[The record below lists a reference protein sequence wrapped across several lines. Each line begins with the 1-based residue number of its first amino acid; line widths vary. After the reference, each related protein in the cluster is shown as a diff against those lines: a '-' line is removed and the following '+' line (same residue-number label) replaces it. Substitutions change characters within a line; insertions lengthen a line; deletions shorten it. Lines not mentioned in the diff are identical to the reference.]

1 MKIYDIT
8 NNAIADVPVV
18 SQAVHEEEMMKSNFV
33 RLSWK
38 SNVKTRLAAGTY
50 IIPFADGLRY
60 RLTEP
65 YDPTQESEDTFT
77 YQPEFQHPTM
87 WLGKVPFTY
96 ATKNTSG
103 EDVVQQEW
111 EYTGLT
117 LNILQYAVDFINA
130 AFGLADKEKFALT
143 PVGGIDTNVSLS
155 FSSTDVL
162 SALSA
167 IANGC
172 EVNRC
177 EWHLSWEHKALYFG
191 QVSVNLGEP
200 VPTLKV
206 GGNVGKASVTQGKEG
221 YYNVF
226 YPQGSTRNM
235 SSRAASG
242 ENVST
247 GIRLGLDKTRYP
259 NGEIDTRDNANE
271 PKQTLAMTFDDVY
284 PHVDCY
290 VYNVRKRIRHLLDDD
305 NDKVVSEY
313 NPDGTVKSYKTYT
326 VWYMRLAYPLTSP
339 IGGKTPV
346 ATTTEK
352 LNGVSQTLYWYD
364 YEVDD
369 KQVMDGYTLCG
380 SFSANTNEGAL
391 GSTLVG
397 QPGNGD
403 GFELRYHKSGE
414 TIAADEATG
423 DSGVS
428 ILKGDYEIVFVNQ
441 NDTIIPTNEKE
452 GLIPRGEETPS
463 VKGNIV
469 ILYNI
474 AMGDEEVAAAQ
485 DELERKALAEIAYRQ
500 SDRNNYTFAAYPDV
514 FAKANP
520 RLYIGQRVR
529 YDDGNGYSYT
539 TRVLKLTTNLDYDIC
554 QEITVGN
561 SSIKGSQTQL
571 KEDVQGLISG
581 TISVGSGLS
590 YEQVVNICKNYVS
603 TRYLSRTHADT
614 AQGVI
619 RFLQGLRVG
628 DGDYGIDGKGE
639 AALARIV
646 AKELMSQL
654 DVNDD
659 LIGGKGFHYWL
670 DTDGRSHVM
679 TDYFTA
685 RVKAFFAELEIRKVS
700 ASTGNM
706 VFSNAGSRLA
716 HVEDYE
722 RDGFRGW
729 KCWFETDDGT
739 TATTNSWE
747 IGDQAQCRTFNVKEG
762 VHGNASNRYYWRL
775 VIGKGE
781 GKILDK
787 DGLPVDDKTYGYV
800 ILADRYTDADGHD
813 TTLVGTLTDGEGNEI
828 LPYGATDGGKAYFR
842 LKQTE
847 DSAHMPEGWT
857 LNDAPETGDS
867 IVQLGCQTAEGVASR
882 GNAMQIV
889 TNGEDGTAVPSLN
902 MYSAVND
909 YDLSRFRVVQISP
922 KGIVA
927 TVRMADIKI
936 VNTAGKPVSLFNFV
950 GAYPTDGTRPT
961 VYKGDVYTYEG
972 QTWAWDGADGATPE
986 PPSETVAG
994 WTIVASKG
1002 DDGSATMDYYEMT
1015 AEPGFIHIASG
1026 GYHMAD
1032 DVNIYLWHVQG
1043 TKRTQVTDEGTV
1055 IHVYCGNLDDDFS
1068 LPITLSTT
1076 PENFK
1081 GCTDDDGQESAD
1093 DNATQAQLLYEDIK
1107 NGATYVTAYSNIAG
1121 ISIPI
1126 LRDGSPGKDSV
1137 PSSVSKYAA
1146 SAYNASTVKGNTH
1159 GGIDCPKDIAN
1170 YVPTGGAWSGWTW
1183 GGWSDSATPT
1193 DAKPYVWMLT
1203 VPLNEEGKQKG
1214 SASYVCMTGAK
1225 GDTGAA
1231 GLSLEI
1237 YYGIS
1242 QYATSAS
1249 ADNPPPDLGGLFKQG
1264 TADVNTDSWRGIL
1277 PGATTDRPYQWAAS
1291 VLMNPDT
1298 GKNAGNVIYYR
1309 VNVKDGEPGRTPKI
1323 EIGENGNWFVDEK
1336 DTEIKAQGDKGDP
1349 GEKGDDAV
1357 TYEIVPVT
1365 EQAAVSI
1372 EKTGDA
1378 SDRIRVTGTLDVNC
1392 KYTVYMVKGGV
1403 RTRLTKNQGCKISTA
1418 AFNDGSTTG
1427 LVIDGNG
1434 VTGSGISYSSTD
1446 GRTSVIVT
1454 YAYGSETIGVRTVPV
1469 TFAPASMIEAD
1480 QERWTQVYANG
1491 ESISALQQDAESI
1504 RLKVDGIGGIP
1515 SRNLMSMGDVGEVA
1529 VTGQSTVWG
1538 PRKVA
1543 VTAGRQ
1549 YTVTWRG
1556 RVGNAAAYVKF
1567 YAGVGNWGA
1576 SSGPYSSTENGTFRH
1591 VFKPTESGEM
1601 SVYVQYVDRDNAFPS
1616 SFPHTVY
1623 TEWVRVD
1630 EGDRVTREAD
1640 RITEWEPSDA
1650 DIEAVNL
1657 LPDHLLENAAKAYS
1671 DALGTR
1677 DVAGSDDASEIV
1689 GVDAE
1694 GNAWGVAHVRF
1705 TRSGVY
1711 AGNEITGG
1719 LRWYVPFRG
1728 AGDYTISASVKDLGG
1743 VTSTDGNYVY
1753 MELHACD
1760 SGRNRIRNK
1769 YGLGWWQNKNYRGW
1783 YFREGTAHVGDT
1795 ETDSGGNL
1803 KSVEWLEVRLFMTRD
1818 GDMAVSRLCL
1828 SKCGHATLWDAQER
1842 SDARGNEA
1850 AQLATGLDI
1859 YNRRIRAVADMFE
1872 WWSNGGGR
1880 FAYYDA
1886 ARGVAVFD
1894 GEIHAAGGS
1903 FTGDVTATTFTGPG
1917 GAFRVLG
1924 NGAAIATG
1932 MTDYGNFYVCQGP
1945 DGTDILAV
1953 HSASPVAGG
1962 AAAVAFY
1969 YGARLDNDGNP
1980 QSDRVKVSSGG
1991 GRNLLIA
1998 GGANSLHFPM
2008 ADNNF
2013 GSSDGAGPFIGVG
2026 KDMNS
2031 LSPSN
2036 LVASLLN
2043 GHLLATP
2050 KVLTD
2055 KVDTAFM
2062 KAGAVRFGVETH
2074 YGGFWLYGDSAP
2086 IHIAGG
2092 TSPAVYLP
2100 SSPEKGMV
2108 FVVVNDAG
2116 TVTFYGNGK
2125 QFYSNGAKDTVSS
2138 GSRGEW
2144 SLFAYDGSYWRC
2156 VYVNGRF

>member
-1 MKIYDIT
+1 MVITIYDKDNNEVLRIT
-8 NNAIADVPVV
+8 PDDSSTQQKQVMGDNTLT
-18 SQAVHEEEMMKSNFV
+18 
-33 RLSWK
+33 LSFTHYACMVLDTNSWCEFC
-38 SNVKTRLAAGTY
+38 GE
-50 IIPFADGLRY
+50 RY
-60 RLTEP
+60 RLMGE
-65 YDPTQESEDTFT
+65 YK
-77 YQPEFQHPTM
+77 PTM
-87 WLGKVPFTY
+87 KGSHTWQYDMTLYGTESLFKRFLVLETTDGDANAEF
-96 ATKNTSG
+96 SL
-103 EDVVQQEW
+103 
-111 EYTGLT
+111 TGTAAEHARL
-117 LNILQYAVDFINA
+117 IVDSINA
-130 AFGLADKEKFALT
+130 ALGTTDFKVGEVDGTTENITLDYEGTYCDDALKNLADALET
-143 PVGGIDTNVSLS
+143 EWWVDGQTVNV
-155 FSSTDVL
+155 
-162 SALSA
+162 
-167 IANGC
+167 C
-172 EVNRC
+172 RC
-177 EWHLSWEHKALYFG
+177 EHGEEVAMGYGTGL
-191 QVSVNLGEP
+191 VSVERQDADNALLYTRLFP
-200 VPTLKV
+200 M
-206 GGNVGKASVTQGKEG
+206 
-221 YYNVF
+221 
-226 YPQGSTRNM
+226 GSTRNIDFEKYGHQRLQLPDGRKYLEVNVDKYGIIDRYEKDAFANIYPRYTGTVSAVRTTEGKNDDGTKFTIYRIKDTGIPFNPDSYM
-235 SSRAASG
+235 LNGEAARVSFQSG
-242 ENVST
+242 ELNGLGT
-247 GIRLGLDKTRYP
+247 GDDHFFEVNWHEDSKEFEIITIWP
-259 NGEIDTRDNANE
+259 N
-271 PKQTLAMTFDDVY
+271 DDGSQL
-284 PHVDCY
+284 P
-290 VYNVRKRIRHLLDDD
+290 
-305 NDKVVSEY
+305 
-313 NPDGTVKSYKTYT
+313 
-326 VWYMRLAYPLTSP
+326 
-339 IGGKTPV
+339 GGKLVPKAGDKYIV
-346 ATTTEK
+346 WNIYMPTEFI
-352 LNGVSQTLYWYD
+352 T
-364 YEVDD
+364 
-369 KQVMDGYTLCG
+369 
-380 SFSANTNEGAL
+380 
-391 GSTLVG
+391 
-397 QPGNGD
+397 
-403 GFELRYHKSGE
+403 
-414 TIAADEATG
+414 AA
-423 DSGVS
+423 
-428 ILKGDYEIVFVNQ
+428 
-441 NDTIIPTNEKE
+441 EKE
-452 GLIPRGEETPS
+452 L
-463 VKGNIV
+463 
-469 ILYNI
+469 L
-474 AMGDEEVAAAQ
+474 AAAEAYNKKNGI
-485 DELERKALAEIAYRQ
+485 DISVYKCSTDHVWLEHLTDADGDAL
-500 SDRNNYTFAAYPDV
+500 SLT
-514 FAKANP
+514 
-520 RLYIGQRVR
+520 IGQRVR
-529 YDDGNGYSYT
+529 LESKALFPREGSRLSRIT
-539 TRVLKLTTNLDYDIC
+539 KLTRKVNQPCDMEIEIGDALSTGAMQKIGDDVKAIGVEVRSMNFPDVVRSWERTEPSDY
-554 QEITVGN
+554 
-561 SSIKGSQTQL
+561 
-571 KEDVQGLISG
+571 
-581 TISVGSGLS
+581 SVPS
-590 YEQVVNICKNYVS
+590 YKTAVK
-603 TRYLSRTHADT
+603 RFLSRLGNDT

-619 RFLQGLRVG
+619 RFLQGLEVG
-628 DGDYGIDGKGE
+628 DGDCGIDGKGT
-639 AALARIV
+639 ATLARIV
-646 AKELMSQL
+646 AKELMSRL

-700 ASTGNM
+700 AGTGNM

-722 RDGFRGW
+722 RDGFTGW

-747 IGDQAQCRTFNVKEG
+747 IGDQAQCRTFNIKDRVSN
-762 VHGNASNRYYWRL
+762 NASNRYYWRL

-813 TTLVGTLTDGEGNEI
+813 TTLVETLTDGEGNEI

-842 LKQTE
+842 LKQSE
-847 DSAHMPEGWT
+847 KMPGGWT
-857 LNDAPETGDS
+857 ANDAPETGDS
-867 IVQLGCQTAEGVASR
+867 IVQLGCQTAGGVASR

-889 TNGEDGTAVPSLN
+889 TNGEEGTAVPSLN

-909 YDLSRFRVVQISP
+909 YDLSRFRVIQISP

-927 TVRMADIKI
+927 TIEMSQVTIK
-936 VNTAGKPVSLFNFV
+936 NGAGKPVSLFNFV
-950 GAYPTDGTRPT
+950 GAYPTDGTRPK
-961 VYKGDVYTYEG
+961 VYHGDVYTWEG

-986 PPSETVAG
+986 PPSEKAAG
-994 WTIVASKG
+994 WTLVASKG
-1002 DDGSATMDYYEMT
+1002 DDGSATLEYYELT

-1026 GYHMAD
+1026 DYKMTD
-1032 DVNIYLWHVQG
+1032 DVKIYLWHVQG
-1043 TKRTQVTDEGTV
+1043 TKRTQAPAGTI
-1055 IHVYCGNLDDDFS
+1055 IHVYCDCLDDDFS

-1081 GCTDDDGQESAD
+1081 GCTDDDGQERAD

-1107 NGATYVTAYSNIAG
+1107 RGATYISAAYGDMG
-1121 ISIPI
+1121 IYIPI
-1126 LRDGSPGKDSV
+1126 LRDGSPGRSV
-1137 PSSVSKYAA
+1137 ADVDIEYNNGTATAADRDGWDTRANSFLKVSQYDEGFLWERTKTTYSDGATAYSVARRVGAVRDMVMVTELYKVDGVTAPPN
-1146 SAYNASTVKGNTH
+1146 AYEQRD
-1159 GGIDCPKDIAN
+1159 IDRD
-1170 YVPTGGAWSGWTW
+1170 GWLTR
-1183 GGWSDSATPT
+1183 DKFAVT
-1193 DAKPYVWMLT
+1193 DADKGRWVYTCDEIVWGATAGAFRVTYTEPVRSTYIPM
-1203 VPLNEEGKQKG
+1203 NGEKG
-1214 SASYVCMTGAK
+1214 EKGDQGEK
-1225 GDTGAA
+1225 GDTG
-1231 GLSLEI
+1231 
-1237 YYGIS
+1237 
-1242 QYATSAS
+1242 
-1249 ADNPPPDLGGLFKQG
+1249 DK
-1264 TADVNTDSWRGIL
+1264 
-1277 PGATTDRPYQWAAS
+1277 
-1291 VLMNPDT
+1291 
-1298 GKNAGNVIYYR
+1298 
-1309 VNVKDGEPGRTPKI
+1309 GEP
-1323 EIGENGNWFVDEK
+1323 
-1336 DTEIKAQGDKGDP
+1336 GDKGDP

-1378 SDRIRVTGTLDVNC
+1378 SDKIRVTGTLDVNC
-1392 KYTVYMVKGGV
+1392 RYTVYMVKGGV
-1403 RTRLTKNQGCKISTA
+1403 RIRLTKNQGCKISTA

-1427 LVIDGNG
+1427 LVINGNG

-1454 YAYGSETIGVRTVPV
+1454 FAYGGETIGVRTVPV

-1504 RLKVDGIGGIP
+1504 RLKVDGIGGVP
-1515 SRNLMSMGDVGEVA
+1515 SRNLMPMGSVGEVA
-1529 VTGQSTVWG
+1529 VTGQNAVWG

-1601 SVYVQYVDRDNAFPS
+1601 SVYVQYVDRNNAFPS

-1640 RITEWEPSDA
+1640 RLTEWEPSEA
-1650 DIEAVNL
+1650 DTEAVNL

-1677 DVAGSDDASEIV
+1677 DVAGSADASEIV
-1689 GVDAE
+1689 GVDAA
-1694 GNAWGVAHVRF
+1694 GNAEGVAHVRF

-1711 AGNEITGG
+1711 AGNEITSG

-1728 AGDYTISASVKDLGG
+1728 GGDYTISASVKDLGG

-1769 YGLGWWQNKNYRGW
+1769 CGMGWWQNKNYRGW

-1969 YGARLDNDGNP
+1969 YGARLDNDSNP

-2062 KAGAVRFGVETH
+2062 KAGAVRFGVEIH

-2125 QFYSNGAKDTVSS
+2125 QFYSNGAKGTVSS